1 MLSAF
6 ALVAIGLSLFL
17 QAREMRFS
25 RQDAERSHH
34 FQLMQLLIENPALS
48 RGLGIPRTGL
58 NPQVH
63 VYLNLLTYWEM
74 LFITRAGGILR
85 HAGREKFLGGHPRAP
100 APGGEKPTGRA
111 IRLDNR
117 PRVAAERLSGDAG
130 ARLLTAPDRGGRS
143 RRGGGRRGG
152 DRLAHLGE
160 KEARHRLINM
170 AGSVP

>member
-58 NPQVH
+58 DPQVH
-63 VYLNLLTYWEM
+63 VYLNLL
-74 LFITRAGGILR
+74 LSLLGDAFHHARAEFFGTQ
-85 HAGREKFLGGHPRAP
+85 AGKISGRAP
-100 APGGEKPTGRA
+100 ASTGAWWRKA
-111 IRLDNR
+111 DR
-117 PRVAAERLSGDAG
+117 PSDS
-130 ARLLTAPDRGGRS
+130 S
-143 RRGGGRRGG
+143 R
-152 DRLAHLGE
+152 
-160 KEARHRLINM
+160 
-170 AGSVP
+170 